1 MIELQRMNIRHGILR
16 LWLVMSAIWL
26 ASWGAYVWGSRID
39 GAEDAH
45 GERLLAFHTDFGKG
59 WTELKDFGFGDYLS
73 LTAIGI
79 GIPLAVLMVGYGV
92 WWVAGG
98 FKRNPNRTR

>member
-1 MIELQRMNIRHGILR
+1 MGGVCLGQ
-16 LWLVMSAIWL
+16 S
-26 ASWGAYVWGSRID
+26 ID

-73 LTAIGI
+73 LIAIGI
-79 GIPLAVLMVGYGV
+79 GIPLAVLILGYGV
-92 WWVAGG
+92 WWLVAG
-98 FKRNPNRTR
+98 FKRNPNRTG